1 VKRLALWALLAASLS
16 ANLAIAAVA
25 MRQQTASSSEPH
37 LFSRLPLDAD
47 QRARI
52 SKLRSQ
58 IMARRDEHAHRIAGL
73 RKELAS
79 AIMQEPESHARVESI
94 LRSIVESQA
103 GLQQAVVKHVIAM
116 RDVLRP
122 DQRPAFEQ
130 MVAEHMTSGGPMQ
143 CGLGSASGERK
154 SMPSMGDE

>member
-1 VKRLALWALLAASLS
+1 MKRLALWALLAASLS
-16 ANLAIAAVA
+16 ANLAVAAVA

-37 LFSRLPLDAD
+37 LFSRVALDAD
-47 QRARI
+47 QRARV
-52 SKLRSQ
+52 SELRSQ
-58 IMARRDEHAHRIAGL
+58 IMATRDEHARRIAAL

-94 LRSIVESQA
+94 LRGIVESQA
-103 GLQQAVVKHVIAM
+103 GLQQAVVEHVIAM
-116 RDVLRP
+116 RNVLRP

-143 CGLGSASGERK
+143 CGLGPASGER
-154 SMPSMGDE
+154 

>member
-1 VKRLALWALLAASLS
+1 VKRLALWALLVASLS

-25 MRQQTASSSEPH
+25 MRQQTVSSSEPH
-37 LFSRLPLDAD
+37 LFSRVALDAD

-52 SKLRSQ
+52 SELRSR
-58 IMARRDEHAHRIAGL
+58 IMARRDEHARRIAGL

-79 AIMQEPESHARVESI
+79 AIMQEPDSHARVQSI

-103 GLQQAVVKHVIAM
+103 GLQQAVVEHVIAT
-116 RDVLRP
+116 RAVLRP

-130 MVAEHMTSGGPMQ
+130 MVTEHMTSGGPMQ
-143 CGLGSASGERK
+143 CGLGATSGERK
-154 SMPSMGDE
+154 SMPSPGDE